1 MPSGSRTTSV
11 HVLLSLS
18 GEACPSTPLQWQ
30 PCPWRIWWGSLP
42 LQLHGLIQVHSSL
55 QFMSNSLK
63 SVHISCAERDNSVIK
78 AMELQL
84 PQNNISRS
92 PSPASHQVVFFFW
105 FFSLFVF
112 IFMDYSSVGQPGVFV
127 INSKLWRK
135 QHMQEVVIFSKPS
148 PKGERNL
155 KNTIKYKFEF
165 VFVTKHYRLSIRK
178 VM

>member
-42 LQLHGLIQVHSSL
+42 LQLHGVIQVLSNL
-55 QFMSNSLK
+55 QFMYNSLNLCTSAVRRGITPSSRPWSCNSLK
-63 SVHISCAERDNSVIK
+63 TTYQDHRAQRHTRWCSSSFYFRARW
-78 AMELQL
+78 L
-84 PQNNISRS
+84 
-92 PSPASHQVVFFFW
+92 
-105 FFSLFVF
+105 F
-112 IFMDYSSVGQPGVFV
+112 IFIAHSLDGQPGIFV

-155 KNTIKYKFEF
+155 TKTIIKYKFEL
-165 VFVTKHYRLSIRK
+165 VHHLSRNITGS
-178 VM
+178 V